1 MIDEELKL
9 LLEGMIIFEV
19 ILKKCLFIIDLE
31 IFEGIICVEGYVV
44 SWNELFKLG

>member
-9 LLEGMIIFEV
+9 FLEGMIIFEV

-31 IFEGIICVEGYVV
+31 ILEGIICVEGYVV